1 MNTVEINNASLFQQS
16 LEVLEDSYEA
26 KIEFPSVPQAIY
38 VRRNQPETELDGMN
52 GLEGELL
59 QFPSCPTIPKTYP
72 RLSASPQKQNIVGI
86 MMASNLQLPF
96 PEEQDE
102 L

>member
-1 MNTVEINNASLFQQS
+1 
-16 LEVLEDSYEA
+16 
-26 KIEFPSVPQAIY
+26 
-38 VRRNQPETELDGMN
+38 MN